1 MKYTESLFDFY
12 IKNRL
17 HTTLEELSNKVF
29 ASMLAIINCENDK
42 NNDLSKIIKMIILE
56 GINIDKLTKQDK
68 IKAVLDEF
76 NIGQTNE
83 SKEAKKCLE
92 RAKNMGSKGIEEDL
106 SHIYGRLLLAVGLET
121 ECELKLD
128 YNRLYERIVKIT
140 TYDLE
145 KEKNIRLKYCYHNIY
160 DVTEEYAYLISFLEE
175 LTDLKIQEQKEFDK
189 AYEEEKRFYRSMPIL
204 SAVLEKTKK
213 L

>member
-1 MKYTESLFDFY
+1 MSTKKGGYSMKYTESLFDFY

-42 NNDLSKIIKMIILE
+42 NNDLSKIIKIIILE

-106 SHIYGRLLLAVGLET
+106 SHIYGRLLLSVGIDIESKLQLEFT
-121 ECELKLD
+121 
-128 YNRLYERIVKIT
+128 RLYEMSEATVC
-140 TYDLE
+140 
-145 KEKNIRLKYCYHNIY
+145 NQNN
-160 DVTEEYAYLISFLEE
+160 F
-175 LTDLKIQEQKEFDK
+175 IQ
-189 AYEEEKRFYRSMPIL
+189 
-204 SAVLEKTKK
+204 
-213 L
+213 